1 MPSAWLL
8 MAGRG
13 GGAVAKHRELR
24 RAIELAQRPGE
35 LLKGFQCLPR
45 LRRFKVIRHPSE
57 ESHSTSGAAR
67 RRRPEPRHAG
77 VARCRHPAS
86 ALKSSMRSPDA
97 LSKPAPD
104 DRRTPPPFPRA
115 NGGSR
120 SPGARASPRT
130 AWEPRL
136 RQAKEKAMDLTSAAP
151 TVARRRVTR
160 SSTPSYAASTTRGRG
175 RDRRL
180 QPRDPAVHD
189 GQRGGEVDSRSV

>member
-67 RRRPEPRHAG
+67 RRRPEPRHA
-77 VARCRHPAS
+77 
-86 ALKSSMRSPDA
+86 
-97 LSKPAPD
+97 
-104 DRRTPPPFPRA
+104 T
-115 NGGSR
+115 GSVGPNWR
-120 SPGARASPRT
+120 IP
-130 AWEPRL
+130 
-136 RQAKEKAMDLTSAAP
+136 TSACTGQVEQPA
-151 TVARRRVTR
+151 TALVTG
-160 SSTPSYAASTTRGRG
+160 T
-175 RDRRL
+175 
-180 QPRDPAVHD
+180 
-189 GQRGGEVDSRSV
+189 